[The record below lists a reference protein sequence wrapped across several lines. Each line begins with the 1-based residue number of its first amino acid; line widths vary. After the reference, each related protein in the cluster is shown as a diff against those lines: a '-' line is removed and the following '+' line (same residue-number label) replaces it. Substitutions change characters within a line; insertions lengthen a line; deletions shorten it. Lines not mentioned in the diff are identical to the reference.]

1 MPPGRGKRTAR
12 ASCPDSNLARSS
24 SILSGQ
30 AHCEQPSLEPGPFS
44 ASALTWTPT
53 GDSDRGRWSACWA
66 GLECVIYFGWLG
78 TVVLLAVGSMKECMG
93 GHHTNIDLGLLEGHP
108 VPLVLG
114 SMPPAG
120 VKLSSLSGYL
130 EVEQG

>member
-1 MPPGRGKRTAR
+1 MLGR
-12 ASCPDSNLARSS
+12 
-24 SILSGQ
+24 
-30 AHCEQPSLEPGPFS
+30 
-44 ASALTWTPT
+44 
-53 GDSDRGRWSACWA
+53 A
-66 GLECVIYFGWLG
+66 GMCHYFGWLG
-78 TVVLLAVGSMKECMG
+78 TVVLLAVGSMKECMGG

-130 EVEQG
+130 GVEQG

>member
-1 MPPGRGKRTAR
+1 MSLLWLAGDSGPPG
-12 ASCPDSNLARSS
+12 
-24 SILSGQ
+24 SGE
-30 AHCEQPSLEPGPFS
+30 HERNV
-44 ASALTWTPT
+44 W
-53 GDSDRGRWSACWA
+53 
-66 GLECVIYFGWLG
+66 
-78 TVVLLAVGSMKECMG
+78 G

-130 EVEQG
+130 GVEQG